1 MPTRPLEPLQG
12 CTAHPRKFPQV
23 PRDAAQETL
32 AGHLLTLAQ
41 DGTPDG
47 AHLHLEENNGL
58 EQGSV
63 GLVLERCDDE

>member
-32 AGHLLTLAQ
+32 AGHLLTLSQ
-41 DGTPDG
+41 DG

-63 GLVLERCDDE
+63 GLVLESWDDE